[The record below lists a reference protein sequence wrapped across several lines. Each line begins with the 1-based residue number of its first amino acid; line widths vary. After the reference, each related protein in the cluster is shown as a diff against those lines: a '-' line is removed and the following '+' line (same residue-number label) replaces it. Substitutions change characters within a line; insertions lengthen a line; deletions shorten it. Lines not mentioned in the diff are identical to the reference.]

1 MKHSFIMKYLAGLFL
16 VFTVGCKND
25 DGPGISVELQNE
37 VNEFVWFGM
46 NGYYYWVDE
55 VEDLSVEKYPTY
67 NSLYAFLNTYSQPE
81 DLFDDLIH
89 PDDFSASSGK
99 PFSWIVD
106 DYEELEASFQGISKS
121 FGYELGLLRIASGSD
136 DLVAYVKYVIPGGP
150 AANAGI
156 MRGDVFTEVNGTQL
170 TEDNYLSLLFGNE
183 NITITL
189 AQIQDNTISST
200 DQEISLIAVDIAEN
214 PILISDVLELDG
226 VKIGYLVY
234 NQFVNNN
241 TYHEEMNDA
250 FGEFKSAGIN
260 DLVLDLRYN
269 GGGSVKTSVMLASI
283 IYGAGGS
290 NDIFTISQYNHQ
302 IEQSL
307 TSNGVELN
315 EYFISSLPDSNTPL
329 NRLSL
334 NRVFILTSGN
344 TASASELIISGLDPY
359 IDITLIGTT
368 TVGKNLGS
376 TTLYDSPNF
385 RKTPDNSDVNHTN
398 STYAIQPI
406 ITRFTNIEDI
416 DYRDGFEPNIEV
428 SEINYLEDLPAL
440 GDPSEPLLAEA
451 LGVITGVARLERK
464 PDSGMQEIET
474 MQDKR
479 TNTILIDNKEILSE
493 IRDHFVYAGQ

>member
-1 MKHSFIMKYLAGLFL
+1 M
-16 VFTVGCKND
+16 
-25 DGPGISVELQNE
+25 
-37 VNEFVWFGM
+37 
-46 NGYYYWVDE
+46 
-55 VEDLSVEKYPTY
+55 
-67 NSLYAFLNTYSQPE
+67 
-81 DLFDDLIH
+81 
-89 PDDFSASSGK
+89 
-99 PFSWIVD
+99 
-106 DYEELEASFQGISKS
+106 
-121 FGYELGLLRIASGSD
+121 
-136 DLVAYVKYVIPGGP
+136 
-150 AANAGI
+150 
-156 MRGDVFTEVNGTQL
+156 
-170 TEDNYLSLLFGNE
+170 
-183 NITITL
+183 
-189 AQIQDNTISST
+189 
-200 DQEISLIAVDIAEN
+200 
-214 PILISDVLELDG
+214 LELDG
-226 VKIGYLVY
+226 VKVGYLVY
-234 NQFVNNN
+234 NQFVDNN
-241 TYHEEMNDA
+241 TYHEEMNDV

-269 GGGSVKTSVMLASI
+269 GGGSVKTSVMLASL
-283 IYGAGGS
+283 IYGAGGP

-416 DYRDGFEPNIEV
+416 DYRDGFEPNIKV

-474 MQDKR
+474 IHDKR
-479 TNTILIDNKEILSE
+479 TNTILIDNKEIPSE
-493 IRDHFVYAGQ
+493 VRDHFVSAGQ